1 MLADREKILFA
12 LRLPAVLRVCLVA
25 VLLGFCEDAI
35 YFFVE
40 EGLLKPIGAGEKVE
54 LLFDSAYINGL
65 RYDAKWKLKAVNAW
79 RAHTKARNEKAK
91 QRKNESVPTQT
102 AVD

>member
-1 MLADREKILFA
+1 MERERILFA

-40 EGLLKPIGAGEKVE
+40 EGLLKPIGAAERVE
-54 LLFDSAYINGL
+54 LLFDSAYINNL
-65 RYDAKWKLKAVNAW
+65 RYDSKWKTKAVNAW
-79 RAHTKARNEKAK
+79 RAHTKERNERAK
-91 QRKNESVPTQT
+91 RRKNEMVSTQIS
-102 AVD
+102 AS